1 MGVASGMG
9 IMPLPTV
16 TVQVLAFRSRCRACW
31 EGRSASRTAGPAGF
45 SLVEVLV
52 ATGLLMTAVASLA
65 PLFVMA
71 TRANTAAGDMTTATI
86 LAAQK
91 VEELRAVPFIG
102 GSGPGSVDVVDSRG
116 QALEDAVPTGGPA
129 YLRYCDDWAVFS
141 DDKAR
146 LRDVRAAIQE
156 QLWVLRLRL
165 HERKSRLR
173 RTSEG
178 LPWLGFH
185 VLPGRL
191 RLKRQSVR
199 RFQKRLGR
207 LKSELDKGRIHVED
221 VSRSVQAWLAH
232 ADHADSHRR
241 RHPSG

>member
-129 YLRYCDDWAVFS
+129 YLRYWQIDD
-141 DDKAR
+141 
-146 LRDVRAAIQE
+146 RAADTLGVTVVVSSYRAGAGRSSSIGS
-156 QLWVLRLRL
+156 L
-165 HERKSRLR
+165 SDGA
-173 RTSEG
+173 G
-178 LPWLGFH
+178 LPGEI
-185 VLPGRL
+185 VRIVTL
-191 RLKRQSVR
+191 RTRGAR
-199 RFQKRLGR
+199 
-207 LKSELDKGRIHVED
+207 
-221 VSRSVQAWLAH
+221 
-232 ADHADSHRR
+232 
-241 RHPSG
+241 